1 MNKAGTGMR
10 SAERVVMPQLLKRT
24 TVPGFERR
32 RIIAAQRQTDGAQ
45 ADRKVGWREHQGK
58 GKTEPAEVKQRRLS
72 RLVSSFFV
80 QWNSWERPPRY
91 RPIEK
96 STWDDL

>member
-45 ADRKVGWREHQGK
+45 ADRKVG
-58 GKTEPAEVKQRRLS
+58 
-72 RLVSSFFV
+72 
-80 QWNSWERPPRY
+80 
-91 RPIEK
+91 
-96 STWDDL
+96 